1 MYPNAL
7 FSNAPSCLQIFYG
20 FNGFEW
26 INPFQHADWW
36 LVFSDQDL
44 VRKPI
49 QYSHCTGTQQSGSYC
64 YLWAGSTRQ
73 DKYSYYY
80 CWFRR
85 LWVVKGQTGAFA
97 FFVCA
102 ILGAY
107 LINSRIRLPRKRRGT
122 YSATN
127 LTISLSTLLSVT
139 VLLTILAMREY
150 NAII

>member
-1 MYPNAL
+1 MRNKVATT
-7 FSNAPSCLQIFYG
+7 AT
-20 FNGFEW
+20 FE
-26 INPFQHADWW
+26 
-36 LVFSDQDL
+36 QDL
-44 VRKPI
+44 PGRTNIRILTADLEDFESLKVRLGH
-49 QYSHCTGTQQSGSYC
+49 S
-64 YLWAGSTRQ
+64 L
-73 DKYSYYY
+73 
-80 CWFRR
+80 
-85 LWVVKGQTGAFA
+85 

-150 NAII
+150 NAVI